1 MGEEPNVSETNDMTI
16 GTPKRA
22 GKLKEVKIM
31 IPVNQHIRLHSVK
44 VLTGKPI
51 SDTVTEAL
59 EQYFA
64 ALNRAQLEQTGS
76 SEFFQEMTY

>member
-1 MGEEPNVSETNDMTI
+1 MIDGNS
-16 GTPKRA
+16 GAKRA
-22 GKLKEVKIM
+22 SQLKEVKIM

-59 EQYFA
+59 EQYFTQMGQANLATHA
-64 ALNRAQLEQTGS
+64 AP
-76 SEFFQEMTY
+76 SEFFQDMTY